1 MMDRDADV
9 VVIGAG
15 VIGCAIA
22 LELVRS
28 GRSVVCVDKGPGPGA
43 GSTSASSAL
52 IRFSYSTMDSVLTAW
67 ESAAHW
73 EAWGDYLGMDDP
85 DGMASFI
92 RTGMLIFDEPN
103 GTMPRVTELWDEVGI
118 PYERLDAVHLAER
131 FPALDTGSYFPPT
144 AVSDPSFG
152 HPATG
157 SLSAVFD
164 PNAGYIDDPLRATG
178 NIAHAARRYGAEF
191 VFHRRAVSIELEGQ
205 PHRPTIRRVHLD
217 DGSAVTSPVVVN
229 AAGPHSAEVNR
240 LVDVQREMNIG
251 HWPLRQEVFVAPSPG
266 SFSLVAGAPIVVDLD
281 LGQYFRPQPGGTLLA
296 GGTEAA
302 CDPLEWIDDA
312 DRFNEHPTVE
322 RFETSMLRV
331 AKRMP
336 EFGVPNSPVGL
347 AALYDVSDDWLP
359 IYDRSCLNGWFMACA
374 TSGNQFKNAP
384 LAGKFMLALIEAA
397 SRRRNHDVK
406 PVTFVGPRTGRTIN
420 LAAFSR
426 NRPPANTSGT
436 VMG

>member
-1 MMDRDADV
+1 MDRDADV

-22 LELVRS
+22 LELARS
-28 GRSVVCVDKGPGPGA
+28 GRSVVCVDKGAGPGA

-73 EAWGDYLGMDDP
+73 ESWGEYLGVDDP

-92 RTGMLIFDEPN
+92 RTGMLIFDEPA
-103 GTMPRVTELWDEVGI
+103 GVMPRVTELWDDVGI
-118 PYERLDAVHLAER
+118 PYERLGADHIARR
-131 FPALDTGSYFPPT
+131 FPALDVGSYFPPT
-144 AVSDPSFG
+144 VASDPAFG
-152 HPATG
+152 NPANG
-157 SLSAVFD
+157 RLSAVFD
-164 PNAGYIDDPLRATG
+164 PNAGYIDDPQLATR
-178 NIAHAARRYGAEF
+178 NIAHAARNFGAEF
-191 VFHRRAVSIELEGQ
+191 VFRRRAVSVELEGH
-205 PHRPTIRRVHLD
+205 PFRPDIRRVHLD
-217 DGSAVTSPVVVN
+217 DGSAVNTQVVVN

-240 LVDVQREMNIG
+240 LVDVQREMSIE
-251 HWPLRQEVFVAPSPG
+251 HWPLRQEVYVVPSPR
-266 SFSLVAGAPIVVDLD
+266 SFSLEAGSPIVVDLD

-302 CDPLEWIDDA
+302 CDPMEWIDDA
-312 DRFNEHPTVE
+312 DWFNEHPTVE

-336 EFGVPNSPVGL
+336 EFGVPNRPVGL

-359 IYDRSCLNGWFMACA
+359 IYDRSCLKGWFMACA

-397 SRRRNHDVK
+397 RRRRDHDVK